1 MKEYFLHLAY
11 VIVRMF
17 FIEILANQW
26 YDFTRLNKE
35 MKKVTPYQALPKG
48 LYVMN
53 SPIAG
58 QGIFTMDTI
67 PAGTDLGMS
76 HIMVDE
82 EIYRTPLGGFINHSE
97 NPNCEKY
104 LIGNKYYIRTIR
116 EVEPIEELVLKYT
129 FYKVV

>member
-1 MKEYFLHLAY
+1 
-11 VIVRMF
+11 
-17 FIEILANQW
+17 
-26 YDFTRLNKE
+26 
-35 MKKVTPYQALPKG
+35 MKKVAPYQALPNG

-67 PAGTDLGMS
+67 PAGTELGMS
-76 HIMVDE
+76 HIVVDE

>member
-1 MKEYFLHLAY
+1 
-11 VIVRMF
+11 
-17 FIEILANQW
+17 
-26 YDFTRLNKE
+26 
-35 MKKVTPYQALPKG
+35 MKKVAPYQALPKG
-48 LYVMN
+48 LHILN

-67 PAGTDLGMS
+67 PSGTELGRS
-76 HIMVDE
+76 HIIVDE

-104 LIGNKYYIRTIR
+104 LVGNKYYIRTFSDID
-116 EVEPIEELVLKYT
+116 PIEELVLKYT